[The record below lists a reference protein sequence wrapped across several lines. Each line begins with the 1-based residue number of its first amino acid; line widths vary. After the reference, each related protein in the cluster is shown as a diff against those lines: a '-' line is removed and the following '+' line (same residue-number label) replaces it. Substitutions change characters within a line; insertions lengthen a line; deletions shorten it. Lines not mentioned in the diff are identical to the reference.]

1 MVIRE
6 PVRGV
11 NGSFSVATD
20 GGLMLPGIV
29 GQVDGSPPA
38 AVVVSLAGRVAGGLD
53 IVLTGGVVT
62 GGAVADGVVTGLPFP
77 PGIH

>member
-1 MVIRE
+1 M
-6 PVRGV
+6 

-29 GQVDGSPPA
+29 GQVDGSSPA

-53 IVLTGGVVT
+53 IVLTGGVVA
-62 GGAVADGVVTGLPFP
+62 GGVVADGVVTGLPFP